1 MQARRSS
8 QMSQVSQRSKY
19 EAMSEKELDQQ
30 LSKAMARQ
38 SVDRKK
44 VEVVLNNKAP
54 QTQRNNQN

>member
-1 MQARRSS
+1 
-8 QMSQVSQRSKY
+8 MSQVSQRSKY